1 MLSALS
7 THRGEIFSSNEYTCH
22 MSLVALPLTPTW
34 QPWGQ
39 TLVWRCSHPCVSVQG
54 SSAHLELS
62 HALGRVV
69 DVEEREESG
78 GFLGSFS
85 WWGQEL
91 SHPREDQP

>member
-1 MLSALS
+1 MP
-7 THRGEIFSSNEYTCH
+7 
-22 MSLVALPLTPTW
+22 LVALPLTATQ

-39 TLVWRCSHPCVSVQG
+39 VLVWRHSYPCISFQG
-54 SSAHLELS
+54 SSVYLASS

-69 DVEEREESG
+69 DMEEREESG

-85 WWGQEL
+85 WWGWEL